1 MIDMIELIKAVIFG
15 VVEGITEWLPISSTG
30 HMMLLE
36 RVVHLDVSDAFW
48 NMFLVVI
55 QLGAILAV
63 CVSFFS
69 ELNVFA
75 PSSTQATRKEKLI
88 LWAKIIIACVPAA
101 VVGIPLDDWME
112 EHLSSPYII
121 AGALIIYGILFILHA
136 RMSSADASVLSGA
149 EDNTFRNVENVQH
162 APKHFAPKT
171 SDMRE
176 AQKVR
181 EVQNQSSS
189 KLYKPRITD
198 IHMLDWKTTLGIG
211 AFQVLSIVPGTS
223 RSGSV
228 ILGALFLGTSR
239 AVAAKFAFFLAVP
252 VMVGA
257 SGLRLVKY
265 LIKGNIPNQNELAIL
280 LVGCAVAFLV
290 SLCVVHFLMKFI
302 KNHDFAPFGWYRI
315 ILGICVIASGLMS
328 R

>member
-1 MIDMIELIKAVIFG
+1 MIDIVELIKAVIFG

-36 RVVHLDVSDAFW
+36 HVVHLNVSDSFW

-69 ELNVFA
+69 ELNIFSPA
-75 PSSTQATRKEKLI
+75 CTRAARKDKCI

-121 AGALIIYGILFILHA
+121 AGALIVYGILFILHA
-136 RMSSADASVLSGA
+136 RMSRVDVAVTSTTKDEEVHGSCSVH
-149 EDNTFRNVENVQH
+149 H
-162 APKHFAPKT
+162 APKHLAAPDPSAT
-171 SDMRE
+171 ETQGQHEDYIHER
-176 AQKVR
+176 
-181 EVQNQSSS
+181 NH
-189 KLYKPRITD
+189 PPITD
-198 IHMLDWKTTLGIG
+198 LSMLDWKTTLGIG

-239 AVAAKFAFFLAVP
+239 AIAAKFAFFLAVP

-257 SGLRLVKY
+257 SSLRLVKY

-280 LVGCAVAFLV
+280 LVGCGVAFVV

-315 ILGICVIASGLMS
+315 ILGICVIAYGLMS